1 LQATAILIAE
11 PSYFDDEKE
20 KVAQKAAER
29 NARKRQAEGQLQP
42 STSQHPRVS
51 LDSCRPTGSTTQIA
65 APETYQDLRCKM
77 AMDNFINADSER
89 RPEKCR
95 CKVINNHFGN
105 NDLRKL
111 FSLPVVHILTIIQL
125 PSSMGS
131 VATVALPANP
141 TSAVISAI

>member
-51 LDSCRPTGSTTQIA
+51 LDSRRPTGSTTQIA
-65 APETYQDLRCKM
+65 APETYQDLRCEM
-77 AMDNFINADSER
+77 AMDNFINAER

-95 CKVINNHFGN
+95 RKVINNHFGN
-105 NDLRKL
+105 NDLRKS

-125 PSSMGS
+125 PSSIGS